1 VKFVGGTQ
9 QTGYARNVGA
19 RFAGDV
25 MMGLA
30 TVRIALHVWEIKM
43 ADTYTKTKWEIEELD
58 EEELTPQEYVWR
70 VLEIMALNGLRGNY
84 YWCCKTGF
92 VGGTG

>member
-1 VKFVGGTQ
+1 MT
-9 QTGYARNVGA
+9 
-19 RFAGDV
+19 
-25 MMGLA
+25 
-30 TVRIALHVWEIKM
+30 
-43 ADTYTKTKWEIEELD
+43 DTYTKTKWEIEELD